1 MAFVTG
7 LPVARADLLR
17 GTAVAGALSPLAV
30 PVAPRRHVCGPRAR
44 AARMAVDS
52 NVAPAS
58 IKPRSDKAVIVIGTR
73 GSPLA
78 LAQAYETRRRL
89 IEAFPDLA
97 DEEAIEIRVLH
108 TTGDMVLDKA
118 LSEIGGKGLF
128 TKEIDVAQLNGDVDI
143 AVHSMKDVP
152 TWLPD
157 GIVLPCML
165 PREDTRDVFISPK
178 AKSIEELPDGS
189 VIGSASLRRQS
200 QILAKNP
207 TLKVVN
213 FRGNVQ
219 TRLRKLDEGIVDA
232 TLLAL
237 AGLSRMDM
245 TEHIT
250 KIIEMDE
257 MLPAVAQGAIGITC
271 RAGDQKMLEFLAPLN
286 HAATKTCVDCER
298 AFLAKLD
305 GSCRTPI
312 AGQATIDAS
321 GVLHFRGLVA
331 KPDGSLVYE
340 VKRTG
345 KEEDGLVIGTAAGE
359 ELRATMGADIA
370 QFVSDA

>member
-1 MAFVTG
+1 MAFVASSPSAVRERLH
-7 LPVARADLLR
+7 LPHASKCNSLAGRSRFGSVDVLASPSIRPIR
-17 GTAVAGALSPLAV
+17 GALLMS
-30 PVAPRRHVCGPRAR
+30 VAEQKEGTVT
-44 AARMAVDS
+44 
-52 NVAPAS
+52 
-58 IKPRSDKAVIVIGTR
+58 RSDKAVVVIGTR

-78 LAQAYETRRRL
+78 LAQAYETQRRL
-89 IEAFPDLA
+89 VEAHPALA
-97 DEEAIEIRVLH
+97 AEGAIQISVIH

-128 TKEIDVAQLNGDVDI
+128 TKEIDVAQLKGDVDI

-157 GIVLPCML
+157 GIILPCML
-165 PREDTRDVFISPK
+165 PREDTRDVFISSK
-178 AKSIEELPDGS
+178 AKSIEELPEGS

-207 TLKVVN
+207 GLKVIN

-219 TRLRKLDEGIVDA
+219 TRLRKLSEGVVDA

-237 AGLSRMDM
+237 AGLSRMNM

-250 KIIEMDE
+250 KVIEIDE

-271 RAGDQKMLEFLAPLN
+271 RAGDSKMLEFLAPLN
-286 HAATKTCVDCER
+286 HEQTKTCVDSER
-298 AFLAKLD
+298 AFLSKLD

-312 AGQATIDAS
+312 AGQARIDDA
-321 GVLHFRGLVA
+321 GVLHFKGLVA
-331 KPDGSLVYE
+331 KPDGSVVYE
-340 VKRTG
+340 TTRQG
-345 KEEDGLVIGTAAGE
+345 SPDNALAIGIDAGL
-359 ELRATMGADIA
+359 ELRAKMGENFFEA
-370 QFVSDA
+370 